1 MTSKNEGF
9 EKRKTHE
16 SRFLRKVVVV
26 VVVEDRQT
34 FNTKKKLYIGSGSWV
49 ASRPE
54 PKTKI
59 NLALDS
65 EFNYIHFGI
74 DIKKNLRKFF

>member
-34 FNTKKKLYIGSGSWV
+34 FNTKK
-49 ASRPE
+49 
-54 PKTKI
+54 
-59 NLALDS
+59 
-65 EFNYIHFGI
+65 NYILGLGLGWHPDPNPKPKSI
-74 DIKKNLRKFF
+74 WL